1 MRGKKRIDWQVDPP
15 PDLVLEIDVTNY
27 SSVDDYLPYRV
38 PEVWMFKRDG
48 LNIHILDNG
57 SYRLTATS
65 HYFPEL
71 QLQSL
76 VEQYRQI
83 AYQQSTSQAI
93 RQLRRQFPD
102 RAL

>member
-1 MRGKKRIDWQVDPP
+1 
-15 PDLVLEIDVTNY
+15 
-27 SSVDDYLPYRV
+27 
-38 PEVWMFKRDG
+38 
-48 LNIHILDNG
+48 
-57 SYRLTATS
+57 
-65 HYFPEL
+65 
-71 QLQSL
+71 